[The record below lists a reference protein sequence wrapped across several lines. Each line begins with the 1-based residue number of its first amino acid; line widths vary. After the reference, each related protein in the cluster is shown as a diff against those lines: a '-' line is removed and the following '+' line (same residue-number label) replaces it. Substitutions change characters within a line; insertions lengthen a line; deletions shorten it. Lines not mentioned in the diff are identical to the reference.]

1 MTTGEIIVGAVVYIS
16 LMVGAVVTFWW
27 WLE

>member
-1 MTTGEIIVGAVVYIS
+1 MTTGEIIVGAVVYVS
-16 LMVGAVVTFWW
+16 LMLGAVVTLWW